1 MAAINLATKPQV
13 TPKTKPEVVKPKAK
27 TPKVMDPKEFKGTY
41 KYDRDARIQIC
52 VPKNPKREGS
62 AGYKRF
68 ALYKSGMRIRDFLQ
82 AGGKTIDLDWD
93 RERGFIAT
101 EDKDKTG
108 SAAKSEKSTFNL
120 K

>member
-1 MAAINLATKPQV
+1 MLNIAQKPKVAAKVENKP
-13 TPKTKPEVVKPKAK
+13 TIAKPKAR
-27 TPKVMDPKEFKGTY
+27 KVMDPKDFKGTY
-41 KYDRDARIQIC
+41 KYDRDAKIQ
-52 VPKNPKREGS
+52 VVVAKNPKREGS

-68 ALYKSGMRIRDFLQ
+68 GLYKTGMTIRDFLI

-101 EDKDKTG
+101 EDKDKAT
-108 SAAKSEKSTFNL
+108 SAAKSPKSTYTL

>member
-1 MAAINLATKPQV
+1 MLNIAQKPKVAAKVETKP
-13 TPKTKPEVVKPKAK
+13 TIAKPKAR
-27 TPKVMDPKEFKGTY
+27 KVMDPKDFKGTY
-41 KYDRDARIQIC
+41 KYDRDGKIQ
-52 VPKNPKREGS
+52 VVVAKNPKREGS

-68 ALYKSGMRIRDFLQ
+68 GLYKTGMTIRDFLI

-101 EDKDKTG
+101 DYKDKAT
-108 SAAKSEKSTFNL
+108 SAAKSPKSTYTL

>member
-68 ALYKSGMRIRDFLQ
+68 ALYKNGMHIRDFLQ

>member
-1 MAAINLATKPQV
+1 MLNIAQKPKVAAKVETKP
-13 TPKTKPEVVKPKAK
+13 TIAKPKAR
-27 TPKVMDPKEFKGTY
+27 KVMDPKDFKGTY
-41 KYDRDARIQIC
+41 KYDRDGKIQ
-52 VPKNPKREGS
+52 VVVAKNPKREGS

-68 ALYKSGMRIRDFLQ
+68 GLYKTGMTIRDFLI

-101 EDKDKTG
+101 EDKDKVT
-108 SAAKSEKSTFNL
+108 SAAKSQKSTYTL